1 MVSRVIAR
9 PLELIRDNIRRESPI
24 EEYKLAMHNHG
35 LLIILRWDV
44 SHREINASCKIRIA
58 SSHILFLSLSPFF
71 CSKYMGR

>member
-9 PLELIRDNIRRESPI
+9 PLELVRDNIHRESPI

-35 LLIILRWDV
+35 LLIILQRNV
-44 SHREINASCKIRIA
+44 SRVKLMLLAKFALPRVIFSF
-58 SSHILFLSLSPFF
+58 SFSPFF